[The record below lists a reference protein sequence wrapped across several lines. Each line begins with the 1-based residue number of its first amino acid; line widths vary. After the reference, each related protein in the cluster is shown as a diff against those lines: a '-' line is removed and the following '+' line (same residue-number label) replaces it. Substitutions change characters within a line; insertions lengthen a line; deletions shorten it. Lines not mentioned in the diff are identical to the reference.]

1 MPAPASLCDGEDPMT
16 RFGHVVLLLALGTL
30 ATSAFAQSPPLKKQ
44 PASDVVRLD
53 SSLVLTPVEG
63 LDALSDPFALNTA
76 RPLTSYL
83 ATSADRFYGF
93 RRYKL
98 SRFDCTLQGAA
109 VGMQI
114 GMIGAALGAT
124 FADLD
129 EDTGWYIAGAAALLG
144 AIWGGTVKAEDP
156 KWNIQIRW
164 EPPDE
169 DGP

>member
-1 MPAPASLCDGEDPMT
+1 MVAL
-16 RFGHVVLLLALGTL
+16 VVLGVLVTP
-30 ATSAFAQSPPLKKQ
+30 AFGQSPPPKEKTA
-44 PASDVVRLD
+44 PDVVHLD

-63 LDALSDPFALNTA
+63 LDALSDPFSLNTA

-98 SRFDCTLQGAA
+98 SRFDCALQGAGL
-109 VGMQI
+109 GMKI
-114 GMIGAALGAT
+114 GMIGAALGST
-124 FADLD
+124 FGNLD

-156 KWNIQIRW
+156 EWNIQIRW

-169 DGP
+169 DVP